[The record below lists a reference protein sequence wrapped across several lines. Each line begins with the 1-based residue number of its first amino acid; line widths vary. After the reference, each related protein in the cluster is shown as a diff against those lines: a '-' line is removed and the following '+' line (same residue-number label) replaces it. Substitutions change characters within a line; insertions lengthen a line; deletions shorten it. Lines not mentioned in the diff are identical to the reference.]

1 MNEKLEA
8 MVEKLQ
14 QERDEL
20 KLKMHLAKADA
31 REEFDKLDDRWKGAK
46 AKFDAASGE
55 ASEIT
60 EPVMDAARDLL
71 EEIRQGYRKIRERL

>member
-1 MNEKLEA
+1 MNAKMQAL
-8 MVEKLQ
+8 VEKLQ

-31 REEFDKLDDRWKGAK
+31 REEWDKLEERWHSAKSRLGEATDD
-46 AKFDAASGE
+46 

-60 EPVMDAARDLL
+60 EPVKGAARDLL
-71 EEIRQGYRKIRERL
+71 EEIRLGYQRLKERL

>member
-1 MNEKLEA
+1 MNEKMESL
-8 MVEKLQ
+8 VEKLQ

-31 REEFDKLDDRWKGAK
+31 REEWEKLEERWAGAK
-46 AKFDAASGE
+46 ARLGDASDE

-60 EPVMDAARDLL
+60 EPVKEAARDLL
-71 EEIRQGYRKIRERL
+71 EEIRQGYRRIRERL